1 MKRILLLCTVLIA
14 AAMAVM
20 ADFAPARAEGSD
32 VTVLVDGRQLALD
45 VPPQIR
51 NGRTLVPMRAIFEAL
66 GATIRWDER
75 TQTVTAEC
83 GSDTLVLTVGSRL
96 VEWRGS
102 LITVD
107 VAPEIYADRTLVPLR
122 FVGQALGVHVAWDGQ
137 TRTVRV
143 ESEPDDQLLA
153 RGTQIV
159 HTKGCMACHTIHGMG
174 GNSAPVLNGVADRYS
189 EEWLHEWLRNP
200 QAVRTGSRMPN
211 FKFSEEQIDAVVHYL
226 SELD

>member
-1 MKRILLLCTVLIA
+1 MKRILLLCAVTLITV
-14 AAMAVM
+14 MTVM
-20 ADFAPARAEGSD
+20 ANIAPVQAESSD

-51 NGRTLVPMRAIFEAL
+51 SGRTLVPMRAIFEAL
-66 GATIRWDER
+66 GATISWDE
-75 TQTVTAEC
+75 QSKTVTAER

-107 VAPEIYADRTLVPLR
+107 VAPEIVAGRTLVPLR
-122 FVGQALGVHVAWDGQ
+122 FVGQALGVYVAWDGS

-153 RGTQIV
+153 RGIQIV

-174 GNSAPVLNGVADRYS
+174 GNSAPVLNGVADRYT

-211 FKFSEEQIDAVVHYL
+211 FKFTEDQIDAVVRYL
-226 SELD
+226 TELD